1 MIESTKPAHPTDAE
15 VRRQSRR
22 LTRRSF
28 LTGGIVAAAGYYGWR
43 WLRQCQ
49 TEDGIPWPARRALQF
64 NQRLTSALFSD
75 SHLAQTYDRS
85 RAAEEPRVNGH
96 IGLQTPVDAA
106 AWRLRVEDAS
116 GRNMSFS
123 LDDITKLPRTE
134 MVTELRC
141 IEGWAEIIHWGGTPL
156 RDFAMHYRL
165 GTRSGD
171 APDPHG
177 HPADLW
183 PRVSLSTPDGSYY
196 VSLDIASA
204 LHPQTLLCWEING
217 QPLPDEHGAP
227 LRLVIPVKYGVKNIK
242 RIGTIRF
249 QEELPR
255 DYWGERGY
263 DWYAG
268 L

>member
-1 MIESTKPAHPTDAE
+1 MSESAKPGLFCDAD
-15 VRRQSRR
+15 VKRRSRR

-28 LTGGIVAAAGYYGWR
+28 LTGGVLAAAGVAGWN
-43 WLRQCQ
+43 WLRQCSP
-49 TEDGIPWPARRALQF
+49 EDGVPWPARWVLQL
-64 NQRLTSALFSD
+64 NERLAMTLFSD
-75 SHLAQTYDRS
+75 ARLAHTYDRS
-85 RAAEEPRVNGH
+85 RAAEEPRVNGR
-96 IGLQTPVDAA
+96 IGLHRPIDAA

-116 GRNMSFS
+116 GRNMSLS

-156 RDFAMHYRL
+156 RDFLAHHRF

-171 APDPHG
+171 ALDPQRHS
-177 HPADLW
+177 ADLW
-183 PRVSLSTPDGSYY
+183 PY
-196 VSLDIASA
+196 VSLATPDQDYYVGLDIGSA
-204 LHPQTLLCWEING
+204 LHPQTLLCWEMNG
-217 QPLPDEHGAP
+217 QPLPANHGAP
-227 LRLVIPVKYGVKNIK
+227 LRLVIPVKYGIKNIK
-242 RIGTIRF
+242 RIGLIRF
-249 QEELPR
+249 QDKQPS